1 MLLAR
6 GLDSWCCTKGL
17 WPLGIRI
24 SELTFFVQ
32 RSRVWNNVLE
42 ELKTIELSTCK
53 MSVEFIGE
61 SVVDTGG
68 PTRELFSLVYQQ
80 VMDGKLTRGSAPSL
94 TFMHDQGALLAGEY
108 KALGQMIALAF
119 LNEASGPHF
128 FSPTVTQHILGLN

>member
-1 MLLAR
+1 M
-6 GLDSWCCTKGL
+6 
-17 WPLGIRI
+17 RI

-32 RSRVWNNVLE
+32 RSRVWNKVLE

-61 SVVDTGG
+61 SGVDTGG
-68 PTRELFSLVYQQ
+68 PNRELFSLV
-80 VMDGKLTRGSAPSL
+80 KLTRGSAPNL